1 MAQKVQRTFIKKVN
15 FVQNDGDDQLNVQTD
30 HKMTNSQ
37 QDQQQMQSNNYL
49 FATGFLLLILLYL
62 LVSIYIATKLKK
74 QRKSVKVMYGT
85 LLLYLLIRFFSFNI
99 CMLDSINIIEIS
111 NASIV
116 YHLAMNSIFLC
127 DCIFVIS
134 FFALFRFFLMFKY
147 YSHISLSSTWETKIL
162 QNQKV
167 LLYAISIFISV
178 QIVIVILFNTPII
191 RIQELMIDD
200 FIQNILIIICY
211 VVFHVLM
218 VFKFSGTPYLSNH
231 LKKNTRIIMA
241 FTFYFAL
248 SRSVI
253 AAVNIYLSQNQN
265 GVFDLI
271 QSPSNTL
278 IWKQFML
285 IASLIFTEI
294 IPFAALAS
302 RSNIF
307 QEKFQEPLLPQ
318 DKVEEGVNKEA
329 PSINSV
335 RTYSEEMNNFELAG
349 DISKVKL
356 QENEKGETISYYRHH
371 GLGKIFHSCDN
382 KAIRKIEVKQLSQY
396 IIDEIKSD
404 VYQQKQFPAKKLV
417 RVLEYQCLADQLLL
431 AYPFYNNRS
440 LRYIIQKQSVGILN
454 IQSQC
459 NKETFTSSQTN
470 ETSQFTLASKVN
482 LALKIAYLIRD
493 MHHQGFIHG
502 HLHSDN
508 ILLSSKLYPRIADL
522 GLNALKKYLG
532 LKGQYSNKSQFT
544 SPENLLARG
553 PVVST
558 NDPASDTYSFAFI
571 LYELF
576 VGREPFQNVS
586 LKELKEIVVEKESR
600 PKIPSEIPEEIQ
612 KLIRCC
618 WYQRAQDRPDFESI
632 CEHLENYSKSQ
643 QILHSEMH
651 EHDQNKSQLK

>member
-1 MAQKVQRTFIKKVN
+1 MAQIVERDFIKKVN
-15 FVQNDGDDQLNVQTD
+15 ALKNDGDHSLNVQTD
-30 HKMTNSQ
+30 HKMRHSQ
-37 QDQQQMQSNNYL
+37 QGQEMESNNYL
-49 FATGFLLLILLYL
+49 FATGFLLLILFYL

-74 QRKSVKVMYGT
+74 QRRSVKVMYGT
-85 LLLYLLIRFFSFNI
+85 LLLYLLVRLISFNI

-111 NASIV
+111 DTSIV

-127 DCIFVIS
+127 DCIFAIS
-134 FFALFRFFLMFKY
+134 FFALFRFFVMFKY

-162 QNQKV
+162 QNTKV
-167 LLYAISIFISV
+167 LLYAMSIFIFV
-178 QIVIVILFNTPII
+178 QTIIIILFNTPII

-200 FIQNILIIICY
+200 FIQNILIISCY
-211 VVFHVLM
+211 VVLHILM
-218 VFKFSGTPYLSNH
+218 VLKFSGTPYLSNH

-241 FTFYFAL
+241 ITFYFAI

-253 AAVNIYLSQNQN
+253 AVVNMYLSQNQN

-302 RSNIF
+302 RSKIF

-318 DKVEEGVNKEA
+318 DNVEEGFTKEP
-329 PSINSV
+329 PSINSA
-335 RTYSEEMNNFELAG
+335 RTYSDEMYSFELVEE
-349 DISKVKL
+349 ISKLKL
-356 QENEKGETISYYRHH
+356 LENEKGEIINYHRAN
-371 GLGKIFHSCDN
+371 GLGKIFQTCDN
-382 KAIRKIEVKQLSQY
+382 KAIRKIEVKQLTQY
-396 IIDEIKSD
+396 ILDEIKSD
-404 VYQQKQFPAKKLV
+404 LYQQKQFPAKKLV
-417 RVLEYQCLADQLLL
+417 RVLQYQCLPDQLLL

-440 LRYIIQKQSVGILN
+440 LRYIIKKQSIGILN
-454 IQSQC
+454 IQSQS
-459 NKETFTSSQTN
+459 NKETFTQNQTN
-470 ETSQFTLASKVN
+470 DTSQFSLESKVN
-482 LALKIAYLIRD
+482 LALRIACLIRD
-493 MHHQGFIHG
+493 MHRQGFVHG

-532 LKGQYSNKSQFT
+532 FKGLYSNKSQFT

-553 PVVST
+553 SVVST

-576 VGREPFQNVS
+576 VGREPFQNVC
-586 LKELKEIVVEKESR
+586 LKELKEIVLEKESR
-600 PKIPSEIPEEIQ
+600 PKIPTEIPEEIQ

-618 WYQRAQDRPDFESI
+618 WYQRAQDRPDFDSI
-632 CEHLENYSKSQ
+632 CENLENYSKSSQ
-643 QILHSEMH
+643 LQHTEMYETDQI
-651 EHDQNKSQLK
+651 KSQLK

>member
-1 MAQKVQRTFIKKVN
+1 MAQSVQRDFIKKVN
-15 FVQNDGDDQLNVQTD
+15 HLKNDRQHQIFVQSD
-30 HKMTNSQ
+30 HKLRHSQ
-37 QDQQQMQSNNYL
+37 QGQEMESNNYL
-49 FATGFLLLILLYL
+49 FATGFLFLILLYL

-74 QRKSVKVMYGT
+74 QRTSVKVMYGT
-85 LLLYLLIRFFSFNI
+85 LLAYLLVRFISFNI
-99 CMLDSINIIEIS
+99 CMLDSINIIDIS
-111 NASIV
+111 STQIV

-162 QNQKV
+162 QNTRV
-167 LLYAISIFISV
+167 LIYAIAIFISV
-178 QIVIVILFNTPII
+178 QTIIVILFNTPII

-200 FIQNILIIICY
+200 FIQNILIIVSY

-241 FTFYFAL
+241 LTFYFAI

-318 DKVEEGVNKEA
+318 DKVEEDVTKEA

-335 RTYSEEMNNFELAG
+335 RTYSDEIHNLEIDG

-356 QENEKGETISYYRHH
+356 LENEKGEITSYHRAS
-371 GLGKIFHSCDN
+371 GLGKIFQSCDHR
-382 KAIRKIEVKQLSQY
+382 AIRKIEVKQLTQY
-396 IIDEIKSD
+396 ILDEIRSD

-417 RVLEYQCLADQLLL
+417 RVLEYQCLPDQLLL
-431 AYPFYNNRS
+431 SYPFYENKS
-440 LRYIIQKQSVGILN
+440 LRHIIKKQSIGILN

-459 NKETFTSSQTN
+459 DKETFTSNQTN
-470 ETSQFTLASKVN
+470 ETSQFTLESKVN

-493 MHHQGFIHG
+493 MHRQGFIHG

-532 LKGQYSNKSQFT
+532 FKGMYSNKSQFT

-576 VGREPFQNVS
+576 VGREPFQNVN
-586 LKELKEIVVEKESR
+586 LKELKEIVLEKESR
-600 PKIPSEIPEEIQ
+600 PKIPSEIPEDIQ

-618 WYQRAQDRPDFESI
+618 WYQRAQDRPDFDSI

-643 QILHSEMH
+643 QQKNAEMH
-651 EHDQNKSQLK
+651 ETDQNKSELK